1 MGKMS
6 RLLFQSL
13 SYQARFKEV
22 LHKEANMNCKETP
35 SNWQMETKS
44 DCNRIL

>member
-1 MGKMS
+1 MLQQATLHLDK
-6 RLLFQSL
+6 
-13 SYQARFKEV
+13 YQARFEEV

-35 SNWQMETKS
+35 SNWQKETKS